1 MVNRRALR
9 RGSALLIGTI
19 LSAQAATGCT
29 PAPQELLAAERNE
42 SGGIR
47 LLVAPCPDFKMGGIS
62 VFVDDAA
69 APKAKWALMR
79 ESDANTPSQIN
90 LFSPP
95 EGYKVNTA
103 TLTELQPSTSYSAV
117 IRGSIGSDPLTGYAD
132 FSLEKIDKLS
142 PGKVL
147 VGPHGGKVVSRKGFL
162 KSPPSACKK

>member
-1 MVNRRALR
+1 MNGRALR

-47 LLVAPCPDFKMGGIS
+47 LLVAPCPDFGMRGIS
-62 VFVDDAA
+62 VFVDDEA
-69 APKAKWALMR
+69 APEAHWSLIR
-79 ESDANTPSQIN
+79 ESGASTPPQIN

-95 EGYKVNTA
+95 EGYKVDIA
-103 TLTELQPSTSYSAV
+103 TLTEIRPSTSYSAR
-117 IRGSIGSDPLTGYAD
+117 IRGSIGSKSISGYVD

-142 PGKVL
+142 PDKVL
-147 VGPHGGKVVSRKGFL
+147 VGPHGGKVVSREGFL